1 MSSLSGFPVT
11 DIAVHP
17 SDKLALSIGGDKT
30 LRTWNLIKGRPAFT
44 INLSSKGVTMPTEI
58 KFSPTGDRFS
68 LIYQQNVDVW
78 TISKAGIEKQMKC
91 TSKPTSVQW
100 ITDERMFVGLENG
113 NIISLT
119 VSDTQAQTCNA
130 HKQRVKCLHYNND
143 TLYTLSSSGEL
154 KAWSVNDSKLNEIC
168 FHNAACRLTCVTLN
182 RQSQLIKKEEKSDE
196 ESSEVEEEI
205 DQAEDTNSEHSDDDQ
220 AKAPSHAPKRKPGGF
235 VTISYG
241 NEEDEKTGN
250 PPPKK
255 KFKKKKRN
263 RNRKNKVVA

>member
-154 KAWSVNDSKLNEIC
+154 KAWSVNDSKLSEIC

-196 ESSEVEEEI
+196 ENSEVEEEI
-205 DQAEDTNSEHSDDDQ
+205 DQAEDTNSEHSDEDQ
-220 AKAPSHAPKRKPGGF
+220 VKAPSHAPKRKPGGF

-263 RNRKNKVVA
+263 RNRKNKVVE